1 MQAYKDKV
9 FRVPYSFYRLS
20 TYLLPYQWE
29 EKRAV
34 EKVFFRIET
43 IATVGQI
50 LISTPPV
57 KIQSSALEISS
68 LISITLLLFY
78 ADLPEIK
85 I

>member
-9 FRVPYSFYRLS
+9 FHVPYSFYRLS
-20 TYLLPYQWE
+20 TYLLAYQWE

-43 IATVGQI
+43 IATIGQI